1 MNEPTSV
8 VSRVFSGDILKK
20 SLIVALIIGT
30 VLNIINQ
37 GAAIFENEPIMM
49 WKILLT
55 YAVPFF
61 VASYGAYNAMMQKG

>member
-20 SLIVALIIGT
+20 SLIVALIVGT

-37 GAAIFENEPIMM
+37 GDAIFAHEPVTM

-61 VASYGAYNAMMQKG
+61 VASYGAYNAMMQRG